1 MTGGLLV
8 VIFLLVVLVSLIVAY
23 VIVSRRRERESWQSG
38 AGERQGGFAGPYS
51 IGRYNDGSEDGGD
64 DRRAG

>member
-8 VIFLLVVLVSLIVAY
+8 VIFLLVILVSLIVAL
-23 VIVSRRRERESWQSG
+23 VIVSRRRERDTWESG

-51 IGRYNDGSEDGGD
+51 TGRYNDGPD
-64 DRRAG
+64 